1 MRLSNK
7 IILISLLTLFITTS
21 AVQEVFSQFFSFGK
35 NRVQYE
41 TFDWRFI
48 ETDHFDIYYYDSRN
62 YHLAQF
68 TAETVESSLKQLIE
82 DLGTPLTDR
91 IPVIIYDS
99 HSDFSQTNVVRLPV
113 DAQGIG
119 GVTDKFKNRMTQP
132 FMGDYT
138 DFRRTIQHELL
149 HAYINDVYYGGS
161 VQSIMQNNIQLVFP
175 LWFEEGL
182 AEYLAL
188 GWDTQTDMFIR
199 DAILNNYLPPI
210 QRLGGFFAY
219 RGGQAFWYYIA
230 DQYGRPKITEIMQR
244 IRTTQNIQ
252 QALVQSLGLN
262 IEELSERWEEYWRQR
277 YFPEVADRQ
286 TLTSVATQITTRA
299 RSGSYNTSPTISP
312 RGDRIAMITNRRGV
326 FDVVVVDANSG
337 KRLKTIINGADNPMF
352 EELNILNPNLSWS
365 PDGSQIALSSK
376 SQGSYNLA
384 IVDYET
390 LDTRTIRFPQLD
402 AINSVAWS
410 PDGSK
415 IAFDGNMGPYQ
426 DIFVYNLD
434 TSDFINLTN
443 DVFNDKEPTW
453 GPDSETIYFVSNRGD
468 RVQPNTYLAGYS
480 TMQHDSFFQTDLY
493 RMGAGNSRIER
504 LTNTPGWSENQPTL
518 TNDGRMLFVSDQNGI
533 PNIYEYDMMSRSVYP
548 LTDLQSGIMQISV
561 SSDGTRLAFNSLNE
575 GYPDIFMMRSP
586 FTFRRDAPLSPNTWA
601 LERDAKGASGLV
613 PAIGFVKEMINAR
626 EHGNYISTRV
636 STPVPGSDSDMSNAD
651 ISDEVLAD
659 AEADTTTDESQEQGS
674 SRIDFRNYQFAEDVI
689 RDTTIQLTD
698 DPRNFEPEGNVTEDG
713 FFKPK
718 EYRLKFTPDFSYA
731 AGQLSTYYGSSAF
744 AFISLTDLFGDHQ
757 LSFGS
762 NLVFDLRNSDYTFQY
777 GFMRNRTNFFTS
789 FFHQSRSYQTFF
801 GELLRF
807 RTYGGSVDFQY
818 PFNRF
823 QRVDY
828 GISAIGI
835 SRDFSTIQGLGGQSL
850 SNENSWFLFPQV
862 TFTGDYTVPG
872 FITPR
877 SGNRYSIRLSASPPL
892 GSEVP
897 QFATLLGDYRQY
909 LDLGLGYSL
918 SFRGS
923 GAVSYFRDS
932 QTFFMG
938 GMLGWINQR
947 WSDAEIPFDRLAD
960 TFFTVPATPLRG
972 HEFNTIFGDKFSL
985 INMEFRFP
993 LFAAILPGPIPILPL
1008 YNLTGVAFI
1017 DAGAAWGFDIP
1028 YSRFNDNT
1036 GNPIVYFE
1044 NPQGLDWKVGTKTD
1058 GFINPQTGLLREG
1071 PQQDGDIPAT
1081 FVDGDILI
1089 GAGFGLRTI
1098 LLGLPF
1104 RYDVGWPYGSGGFQ
1118 GRPIHYFS
1126 IGIDF

>member
-1 MRLSNK
+1 MKLTNK
-7 IILISLLTLFITTS
+7 ITLGLLLTLFVSTIIIEE
-21 AVQEVFSQFFSFGK
+21 AFSQFFSFGK

-48 ETDHFDIYYYDSRN
+48 ETDHFDIYYYDSKN

-68 TAETVESSLKQLIE
+68 TAETVESSLKQLVE
-82 DLGTPLTDR
+82 DIGTPLTDR

-132 FMGDYT
+132 FMGDYA

-161 VQSIMQNNIQLVFP
+161 VQSIVQNNIQLVFP

-188 GWDTQTDMFIR
+188 GWDTQTDMFMR
-199 DAILNNYLPPI
+199 DAVLNNYLPPI
-210 QRLGGFFAY
+210 PQLRGFFAY

-230 DQYGRPKITEIMQR
+230 DQYGRPKIREIMQR
-244 IRTTQNIQ
+244 IRTTQNIN
-252 QALVQSLGLN
+252 QALVQSLGLRAD
-262 IEELSERWEEYWRQR
+262 ELSERWQEYWRQR

-286 TLTSVATQITTRA
+286 TLASVATQITTRA

-326 FDVVVVDANSG
+326 FDVVVVDANTG
-337 KRLKTIINGADNPMF
+337 DRLKTIISGADNPMF

-365 PDGSQIALSSK
+365 PDGGQIALSSK

-384 IVDYET
+384 IVDYQT
-390 LDTRTIRFPQLD
+390 LESRTIRFPQLD

-410 PDGSK
+410 PDGKK
-415 IAFDGNMGPYQ
+415 IAFDGNIGPYQ
-426 DIFVYNLD
+426 DIFVYNLE
-434 TSDFINLTN
+434 SGDFVNLTN
-443 DVFNDKEPTW
+443 DVFNDKEPAW
-453 GPDSETIYFVSNRGD
+453 GPDSESVYFVSNRGD
-468 RVQPNTYLAGYS
+468 RTQPNTYLAGYS
-480 TMQHDSFFQTDLY
+480 TMRHDSFFQTDLY
-493 RMGAGNSRIER
+493 RTRVGSNRIER
-504 LTNTPGWSENQPTL
+504 LTNTPGWSESQPTL
-518 TNDGRMLFVSDQNGI
+518 TNDGRLLFVSDQNGI
-533 PNIYEYDMMSRSVYP
+533 PNIYEYDMNNRSVYP
-548 LTDLQSGIMQISV
+548 LTDLQSGVMQISV
-561 SSDGTRLAFNSLNE
+561 SADGTRLAFNSLNR
-575 GYPDIFMMRSP
+575 GFPDIFMMRSP
-586 FTFRRDAPLSPNTWA
+586 FTFRRDAPLSPNAWA
-601 LERDAKGASGLV
+601 LEREEKGVTGLV
-613 PAIGFVKEMINAR
+613 PAIGYAQEMIEAR
-626 EHGNYISTRV
+626 QRGNYVSTRSITLGAVAAASEV
-636 STPVPGSDSDMSNAD
+636 SVIDDESN
-651 ISDEVLAD
+651 ET
-659 AEADTTTDESQEQGS
+659 ETDTTERTTQQDP
-674 SRIDFRNYQFAEDVI
+674 SRIDFRNYQFGEAVV
-689 RDTTIQLTD
+689 RDTTIRLRD
-698 DPRNFEPEGNVTEDG
+698 DPRNFEPIGNINEEGYYT
-713 FFKPK
+713 PK
-718 EYRLKFTPDFSYA
+718 EYRLQFSPDFSYA
-731 AGQLSTYYGSSAF
+731 AGQLSTYYGTSAF
-744 AFISLTDLFGDHQ
+744 AFVTLTDLFGDHQ
-757 LSFGS
+757 ISFGS

-777 GFMRNRTNFFTS
+777 GYLKNRTNFFTS
-789 FFHQSRSYQTFF
+789 FFHQSRNFQTFF

-807 RTYGGSVDFQY
+807 RTFGGAIDFQY
-818 PFNRF
+818 PLNRY
-823 QRVDY
+823 QRFDY
-828 GISAIGI
+828 GISAIAI
-835 SRDFSTIQGLGGQSL
+835 ARDFSTVQGLGGRNV
-850 SNENSWFLFPQV
+850 SNENAWFLFPQI

-877 SGNRYSIRLSASPPL
+877 GGSRYSIRLSASPPL
-892 GSEVP
+892 GSETP

-918 SFRGS
+918 AFRGS
-923 GAVSYFRDS
+923 GAVSYGRDS

-947 WSDAEIPFDRLAD
+947 WSDAEIPFERLAD

-985 INMEFRFP
+985 INAEFRFP
-993 LFAAILPGPIPILPL
+993 LFAAILPGPVPVLPL

-1028 YSRFNDNT
+1028 YSRFSDGM

-1044 NPQGLDWKVGTKTD
+1044 NPSRLDWKIGTKQT
-1058 GFINPQTGLLREG
+1058 GFINPSTGLLRDG
-1071 PQQDGDIPAT
+1071 PPQEGDIETT

-1104 RYDVGWPYGSGGFQ
+1104 RYDIGWPYGRGGFQ
-1118 GRPIHYFS
+1118 GSPIHYFS

>member
-1 MRLSNK
+1 MMQLPNK
-7 IILISLLTLFITTS
+7 IILGVLLALFISTT
-21 AVQEVFSQFFSFGK
+21 AIEEAFSQFFSFGK

-48 ETDHFDIYYYDSRN
+48 ETDHFDIYYYDSKN

-68 TAETVESSLKQLIE
+68 TAETVESALKQLVE
-82 DLGTPLTDR
+82 DIGTPLTDR

-132 FMGDYT
+132 FMGDYA

-188 GWDTQTDMFIR
+188 GWDTQTDMFMR
-199 DAILNNYLPPI
+199 DAVLNNYLPPI
-210 QRLGGFFAY
+210 PQLRGFFAY

-230 DQYGRPKITEIMQR
+230 DQYGRPKIREIMQR
-244 IRTTQNIQ
+244 IRTTQNIN
-252 QALVQSLGLN
+252 QALVQSLGLRAD
-262 IEELSERWEEYWRQR
+262 ELSERWQEYWRQR
-277 YFPEVADRQ
+277 YFPEVAERQ
-286 TLTSVATQITTRA
+286 TLSSVATQITTRA

-326 FDVVVVDANSG
+326 FDVVVVDANTG
-337 KRLKTIINGADNPMF
+337 ERLKTIISGADNPMF

-365 PDGSQIALSSK
+365 PDGNQIALSSK

-384 IVDYET
+384 IVNYET

-410 PDGSK
+410 PDGLK
-415 IAFDGNMGPYQ
+415 IAFDGNIGPYQ
-426 DIFVYNLD
+426 DIFVYNLE
-434 TSDFINLTN
+434 TNDFINLTN
-443 DVFNDKEPTW
+443 DVFNDKEPAW
-453 GPDSETIYFVSNRGD
+453 GPDSEIVYFVSNRGE

-493 RMGAGNSRIER
+493 RTRVGSNRIER
-504 LTNTPGWSENQPTL
+504 LTNTPGWSESQPTL
-518 TNDGRMLFVSDQNGI
+518 TNDGRLLFVSDQNGI
-533 PNIYEYDMMSRSVYP
+533 PNIYEYDMNNRSIYP
-548 LTDLQSGIMQISV
+548 LTDLQSGVMQISV
-561 SSDGTRLAFNSLNE
+561 SADGTRLAFNALNS
-575 GYPDIFMMRSP
+575 GFPDIFLMRTP
-586 FTFRRDAPLSPNTWA
+586 FSFRRDAPLSPNAWA
-601 LERDAKGASGLV
+601 QERDQKGITGLV
-613 PAIGFVKEMINAR
+613 PAIGYAQEMIANR
-626 EHGNYISTRV
+626 SRGNYVSTRPITLGTIAA
-636 STPVPGSDSDMSNAD
+636 STDPVE
-651 ISDEVLAD
+651 DEEPEEVD
-659 AEADTTTDESQEQGS
+659 TDTTEEVQQQDPT
-674 SRIDFRNYQFAEDVI
+674 RIDFRNYQFGEAVV
-689 RDTTIQLTD
+689 RDTTIRLRD
-698 DPRNFEPEGNVTEDG
+698 DPRNFEPVGNINEDG
-713 FFKPK
+713 YYTPK
-718 EYRLKFTPDFSYA
+718 EYRLQFSPDFSYA
-731 AGQLSTYYGSSAF
+731 AGQLSTYYGTSAF
-744 AFISLTDLFGDHQ
+744 AFVTLTDLFGDHQ
-757 LSFGS
+757 ISFGS

-777 GFMRNRTNFFTS
+777 GYLKNRTNFFTS
-789 FFHQSRSYQTFF
+789 FFHQSRNFQTFF

-818 PFNRF
+818 PLNRY
-823 QRVDY
+823 QRFDY
-828 GISAIGI
+828 GISAIAV
-835 SRDFSTIQGLGGQSL
+835 SRDFSTVQGLGGRNV
-850 SNENSWFLFPQV
+850 SNENAWFLFPQV

-877 SGNRYSIRLSASPPL
+877 GGNRYSVRLSASPPL
-892 GSEVP
+892 GSETP

-909 LDLGLGYSL
+909 FDLGMGYSL
-918 SFRGS
+918 ALRGS
-923 GAVSYFRDS
+923 GAVSYGRDS

-947 WSDAEIPFDRLAD
+947 WSDAEIPFERLAD

-972 HEFNTIFGDKFSL
+972 HEFNTIFGDKFTL
-985 INMEFRFP
+985 INAEFRFP
-993 LFAAILPGPIPILPL
+993 LFAAVLPGPVPILPL
-1008 YNLTGVAFI
+1008 YNLTGVAFV
-1017 DAGAAWGFDIP
+1017 DAGAAWGFDVP
-1028 YSRFNDNT
+1028 YSRFTDNM
-1036 GNPIVYFE
+1036 GNPVVYFE
-1044 NPQGLDWKVGTKTD
+1044 NPARLDWKVGTKRT
-1058 GFINPQTGLLREG
+1058 GYINPNTGMLRDGPPREG
-1071 PQQDGDIPAT
+1071 DIET
-1081 FVDGDILI
+1081 NFVDGDILI

-1104 RYDVGWPYGSGGFQ
+1104 RYDVGWPYGRGGFQ